1 MAPTPPRTASVRLK
15 VNGALHEI
23 DAHPGDSL
31 AWVLRARLGLAG
43 VRIGCGLE
51 QCGACRVIVD
61 GEARSVCAAPAGEFE
76 GCEIRTVEGLGGD
89 DPVQRALIEANAGQC
104 GFCLS
109 GIVMSARALFDAKP
123 HPTRAE
129 IRAALRDNLCRCGAQ
144 PRILRALE
152 RLATD
157 G

>member
-1 MAPTPPRTASVRLK
+1 MRLK
-15 VNGALHEI
+15 VNGQVREVRV
-23 DAHPGDSL
+23 DPGAPL
-31 AWVLRARLGLAG
+31 AWVLRARLGLSG
-43 VRIGCGLE
+43 VRIGCGLG

-61 GEARSVCAAPAGEFE
+61 GRARSVCSEPAGAFV

-109 GIVMSARALFDAKP
+109 GIVMSARALFDARP
-123 HPTRAE
+123 HPDREE

-144 PRILRALE
+144 PRILRALQ
-152 RLATD
+152 RLAA
-157 G
+157 GE